1 MEEKGD
7 DALVTKDITKKLKE
21 LKVNGANID
30 FSDAFVRLIENTK
43 KEWINATE
51 SIDITEWTWGMLVT
65 SREKNGFEM
74 GVPVDVVAIIEE
86 DDKSIQGTIILE
98 NMETESSSDLYKEE
112 LRFIGVS
119 KLDGYDAEVKPSDDN
134 VMPSWQ
140 PWF

>member
-1 MEEKGD
+1 
-7 DALVTKDITKKLKE
+7 
-21 LKVNGANID
+21 
-30 FSDAFVRLIENTK
+30 
-43 KEWINATE
+43 
-51 SIDITEWTWGMLVT
+51 
-65 SREKNGFEM
+65 M